1 MLLLVYGPIIG
12 LDPAGKSRILVCIC
26 LFQLKKCAHS
36 AKRKGKKAPHI
47 LYSLNERELNNRSSL
62 LALHGKA
69 PSVTI
74 FCWKNALYI
83 ITFVSE
89 YKFF

>member
-1 MLLLVYGPIIG
+1 MGLLLGWTQQE
-12 LDPAGKSRILVCIC
+12 KSRILVCVC
-26 LFQLKKCAHS
+26 LFQLKICAHS
-36 AKRKGKKAPHI
+36 ANRKGKKAPHI
-47 LYSLNERELNNRSSL
+47 LYSLNERELNNGSSL

-83 ITFVSE
+83 TPSVSK
-89 YKFF
+89 YKMF